1 MDVVDWLIAREAAVN
16 HCNNEGETALMVAAG
31 WAPEGTGGGE
41 STIDYCGA
49 NGANGTMGGGSGGSG
64 GSGIHGY
71 GRNGSINGGIN
82 GGVGGGGAFAALVG
96 GLTTRAGVEEG
107 GTTSRLL
114 VELLLS
120 CGASQG
126 ARHKYEGHSALH
138 RAAAMGHGAAVEL
151 LVARCTVSDGE
162 NREQGTGGR
171 EQGGRG

>member
-1 MDVVDWLIAREAAVN
+1 MAVVDWLIAREAAVN

-31 WAPEGTGGGE
+31 WAPEATGSGE

-49 NGANGTMGGGSGGSG
+49 YGANGDSGVMGGGSG

-71 GRNGSINGGIN
+71 GRNGSTNGGIN
-82 GGVGGGGAFAALVG
+82 GGGVGGGAFTALVG

-138 RAAAMGHGAAVEL
+138 RAAAMGHGAAVGL
-151 LVARCTVSDGE
+151 LVAKCTVSDGE
-162 NREQGTGGR
+162 NMEQGIGD
-171 EQGGRG
+171 RG